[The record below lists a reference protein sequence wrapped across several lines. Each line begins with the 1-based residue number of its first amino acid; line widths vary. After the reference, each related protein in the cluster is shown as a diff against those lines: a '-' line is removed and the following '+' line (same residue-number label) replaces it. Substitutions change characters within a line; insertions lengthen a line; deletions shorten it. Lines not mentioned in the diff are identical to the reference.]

1 MIITRTPYRLSF
13 FGGGSDYPEH
23 YLKHG
28 GAVLAT
34 SINKYC
40 YITTR
45 TLPPFFDHSFRVVYS
60 KIELASSPKDI
71 KHPSVKEV
79 LKYLNVEEG
88 LEIQHQ
94 GDLPARSGIGSSSS
108 FTAGLLH
115 SVLALRGQMISKF
128 DLAMKTIHVEQN
140 LIGEKVGSQ
149 DQVTASVGGFNV
161 LRFQRDGS
169 IVVNPL
175 IISEARRLQLNDH
188 LLMFFT
194 GISRDSQTIT
204 RNKIEKIKLNPAS
217 INEMSQLVEDAL
229 SILKSDRDLT
239 DFGILL
245 HETWK
250 LKRAIADD
258 ISNQRV
264 DSIYDAALKNGA
276 IGGKLLGA
284 GGGGFIVFFA
294 PPDTHSNIICALEK
308 YVHVP
313 FRFER
318 QGSTVCL
325 YEPGGF
331 GNESI

>member
-13 FGGGSDYPEH
+13 FGGGSDYPAH
-23 YLKHG
+23 YREHG

-34 SINKYC
+34 SINKFC

-45 TLPPFFDHSFRVVYS
+45 ALPPFFDHKFRLVYS
-60 KIELASSPKDI
+60 KIELASSPQEI
-71 KHPSVKEV
+71 NHPSVRAV
-79 LKYLNVEEG
+79 LQYLNVKEG

-115 SVLALRGQMISKF
+115 SILALRGHMISKF
-128 DLAMKTIHVEQN
+128 DLATKTIHVEQDI
-140 LIGEKVGSQ
+140 IGEKVGSQ

-161 LRFQRDGS
+161 LRFNKDGAIS
-169 IVVNPL
+169 VNPV
-175 IISEARRLQLNDH
+175 IISEARKLQLNDH

-204 RNKIEKIKLNPAS
+204 KNKIRKIEHNPAG
-217 INEMSQLVEDAL
+217 INEIAQMVEDAL
-229 SILKSDRDLT
+229 SVLVSGSDIT
-239 DFGILL
+239 DFGRLL

-250 LKRAIADD
+250 LKRAISDE
-258 ISNQRV
+258 ISNQKI
-264 DSIYDAALKNGA
+264 DAIYDIARKNGA
-276 IGGKLLGA
+276 VGGKLLGA

-294 PPDTHSNIICALEK
+294 PPDAHSKIIHALAD
-308 YVHVP
+308 YVNVP
-313 FRFER
+313 FKFER

-331 GNESI
+331 KNEPI